1 MMSSG
6 LADVDAWWLCVIS
19 GRDHVVKVEAV
30 IGGRLLV
37 SVTGKGVKDE
47 KPSGG
52 VTSLSGFMP
61 E

>member
-1 MMSSG
+1 M
-6 LADVDAWWLCVIS
+6 
-19 GRDHVVKVEAV
+19 VKVEAV

-47 KPSGG
+47 KPGGG

>member
-1 MMSSG
+1 M
-6 LADVDAWWLCVIS
+6 
-19 GRDHVVKVEAV
+19 VKVEVV
-30 IGGRLLV
+30 IDGRLLV

-47 KPSGG
+47 KPGGG

>member
-1 MMSSG
+1 
-6 LADVDAWWLCVIS
+6 
-19 GRDHVVKVEAV
+19 VVKVGAV

-37 SVTGKGVKDE
+37 SVTSIGVKVE

>member
-1 MMSSG
+1 
-6 LADVDAWWLCVIS
+6 
-19 GRDHVVKVEAV
+19 V

-47 KPSGG
+47 KPGRG
-52 VTSLSGFMP
+52 VTSRSEFMP